1 MDGSHQ
7 FVYDTHSSE
16 SSSEESSD
24 EEGYEKQ
31 FQINQGMMYMTSCN
45 INQDIIPLVLQGKL
59 DADSKCICYVGS
71 KESPGNIYL
80 NGVYDI
86 YCDFISYTSNS
97 NSHQY
102 SIGSILT
109 INMDEFN
116 CNNYNPKTSD
126 TGEGVVQ
133 CPTKILIPI
142 ISANDTLGTNS
153 KNILNTDTIYITSIL
168 PTKINKLTLTFSIVD
183 MTNHVTPP
191 TPPHPLAPEY
201 NDIFIIKLILKKT
214 QSTSMSLINKQD
226 KSKYDYK

>member
-97 NSHQY
+97 HSHQY

-142 ISANDTLGTNS
+142 ISANDTLVNNY

-183 MTNHVTPP
+183 MTIGVSPP
-191 TPPHPLAPEY
+191 APTK

-214 QSTSMSLINKQD
+214 ENRSMSLINKQD
-226 KSKYDYK
+226 KSKFDYK